1 MAFTSSAFRSLI
13 HIFVGGYFGII
24 IFLGTNSFK
33 LGFTSN
39 TKGEIA
45 QSKVNVILMQLFSK
59 LGLGKSAGES
69 SFINQKIKLKYIK
82 KLNKYKV
89 INYK

>member
-45 QSKVNVILMQLFSK
+45 
-59 LGLGKSAGES
+59 
-69 SFINQKIKLKYIK
+69 
-82 KLNKYKV
+82 
-89 INYK
+89 